1 MGQQPLQVVDRAD
14 GSWAVVDEDGEV
26 LSVHPNEAGAEAERT
41 RLAQSAQEHDEAD
54 ESSGDQPDL
63 APEDDPYTDNVG
75 A

>member
-14 GSWAVVDEDGEV
+14 GSWAVVDEDEEV

-41 RLAQSAQEHDEAD
+41 RLAQSARDHDETD
-54 ESSGDQPDL
+54 EDTGDRSDL